1 MKPLRARLAEV
12 FLSPVFYVPQF
23 QIFNLMK
30 TTLSIL
36 ALSLVVAAFIGGFF
50 YGRIKTTTPQ
60 QLTLEQIL
68 SIRELHLVKHTYN
81 DLFYL
86 HKKNNPAKAIRA
98 IVQVPVT
105 ITAYLNLKDI
115 EVISHG
121 DSVQQIILPKAT
133 LSDPVYHVN
142 NMISRETRS
151 FQIHAG
157 KDLYPLVGS
166 YLGTLIDS
174 RMDTTR
180 HMAEANRILLQTEAE
195 GKEYIEGLL
204 HLLGRTD
211 IEVTFNDAEK
221 DQTVA
226 EYLATKRKKII
237 LPPRNFTQAA
247 AIPFGYLPLK

>member
-1 MKPLRARLAEV
+1 
-12 FLSPVFYVPQF
+12 
-23 QIFNLMK
+23 MK
-30 TTLSIL
+30 TSNYIPAFLFLCGAALGIL
-36 ALSLVVAAFIGGFF
+36 LYREF
-50 YGRIKTTTPQ
+50 RKETTQQPQ
-60 QLTLEQIL
+60 QLTLEQVL

-86 HKKNNPAKAIRA
+86 HRKNNPAKAIRA

-142 NMISRETRS
+142 NIIIHETRS
-151 FQIHAG
+151 FQLHAG

-166 YLGTLIDS
+166 YLGNLIDS

-180 HMAEANRILLQTEAE
+180 HMAEANRILIQTEAE

-204 HLLGRTD
+204 HVLGRTD
-211 IEVTFNDAEK
+211 IVITFNDAEK
-221 DQTVA
+221 DLSVA
-226 EYLATKRKKII
+226 EYIATHRKKTI
-237 LPPRNFTQAA
+237 LPPRNLTQAS
-247 AIPFGYLPLK
+247 AIPFGFLPLE

>member
-1 MKPLRARLAEV
+1 
-12 FLSPVFYVPQF
+12 
-23 QIFNLMK
+23 MK
-30 TTLSIL
+30 TSNYIPAFLFLCGAALGIL
-36 ALSLVVAAFIGGFF
+36 LYREFRKEPTVQ
-50 YGRIKTTTPQ
+50 PQ

-115 EVISHG
+115 EIISHA

-142 NMISRETRS
+142 NMIIRETRS
-151 FQIHAG
+151 FQIYAG

-204 HLLGRTD
+204 HILGRTD
-211 IEVTFNDAEK
+211 IVITFNDAEK
-221 DQTVA
+221 DQSVA
-226 EYLATKRKKII
+226 EYLATHRKKNI
-237 LPPRNFTQAA
+237 LPARNLTQAA

>member
-1 MKPLRARLAEV
+1 
-12 FLSPVFYVPQF
+12 
-23 QIFNLMK
+23 MK
-30 TTLSIL
+30 TSNYIPAFLFLCGAALGIL
-36 ALSLVVAAFIGGFF
+36 LYREFRKEPTVQ
-50 YGRIKTTTPQ
+50 PQ

-81 DLFYL
+81 DQFYL
-86 HKKNNPAKAIRA
+86 HRKNNPAKAIRA

-115 EVISHG
+115 EIISHG

-142 NMISRETRS
+142 NMIIRETRS
-151 FQIHAG
+151 FQIYAG

-204 HLLGRTD
+204 HILGRTD
-211 IEVTFNDAEK
+211 IVITFNDAAK
-221 DQTVA
+221 DQSVA
-226 EYLATKRKKII
+226 EYLATHRKKTI
-237 LPPRNFTQAA
+237 LPPRNLTQAA

>member
-1 MKPLRARLAEV
+1 
-12 FLSPVFYVPQF
+12 
-23 QIFNLMK
+23 MK
-30 TTLSIL
+30 TSNYIPAFLFLCGAALGIL
-36 ALSLVVAAFIGGFF
+36 LYREFRKVPTSQ
-50 YGRIKTTTPQ
+50 PQ

-115 EVISHG
+115 EIISHG

-142 NMISRETRS
+142 NAIIRETRS

-166 YLGTLIDS
+166 YLGTLINA

-180 HMAEANRILLQTEAE
+180 HMAETNRILLQTEAE

-204 HLLGRTD
+204 HVLGRTD
-211 IEVTFNDAEK
+211 IVITFNDAEK
-221 DQTVA
+221 DQSVA
-226 EYLATKRKKII
+226 EYLATHRKKII
-237 LPPRNFTQAA
+237 LPPRNLTQAA
-247 AIPFGYLPLK
+247 AIPFGYLPLE